1 MAAESELEKRIVR
14 YAKAA
19 GWWAAK
25 FVAPGLR
32 GVPDRMFI
40 RNGLVLFAEVKAPGE
55 EPTPQQVKRHK
66 DMRAAGAIVRVWDNY
81 DDAKSD
87 LDLF

>member
-1 MAAESELEKRIVR
+1 MAAESKLEGDVVR
-14 YAKAA
+14 YAKAT
-19 GWWAAK
+19 GWWVSK

-40 RNGLVLFAEVKAPGE
+40 RNGIVVFAELKAPGE
-55 EPTPQQVKRHK
+55 LPTPQQVKRHK

-81 DDAKSD
+81 DDAISD